1 MQSRATRVRDR
12 HVHQVRDLVVN
23 TLSRDV
29 TVGGMKVGLSA
40 KEFEL
45 LAKLVVDPERV
56 FSKAELLET
65 VWGFRSPGRT
75 RTLDSHASRLR
86 QKLAAHS
93 EHEWIVNVW
102 GVGYRLYKPE

>member
-1 MQSRATRVRDR
+1 
-12 HVHQVRDLVVN
+12 
-23 TLSRDV
+23 
-29 TVGGMKVGLSA
+29 MKVSLSA

-56 FSKAELLET
+56 FSKGELLET

-75 RTLDSHASRLR
+75 RTLDSHASRLAR
-86 QKLAAHS
+86 SWVAHS
-93 EHEWIVNVW
+93 NTEWIVNVW